1 MIHQEYKETLDE
13 NMGDM
18 PSWKSFDRVTL
29 VEDTA
34 LQKYYH
40 KPRKYI
46 IIAL

>member
-18 PSWKSFDRVTL
+18 PSWKSL
-29 VEDTA
+29 IEDTA
-34 LQKYYH
+34 FQKYYH
-40 KPRKYI
+40 KPGKYI